1 MQCAFPFFEEDRMND
16 PIFCWCW
23 NEGART
29 TAPSIR
35 LIREI
40 IDGAGIEVNGY
51 HWARVRRISDGH
63 PDPTIEHV
71 LMQVYTE
78 RCFPA
83 RDAVA
88 TVETT
93 EQPRPSALSRI
104 WAILRG
110 RG

>member
-1 MQCAFPFFEEDRMND
+1 MTSRSE
-16 PIFCWCW
+16 PILCWCW

-29 TAPSIR
+29 TAPSVR

-51 HWARVRRISDGH
+51 HWARVRRIGEGH
-63 PDPTIEHV
+63 PDAATDAALEA
-71 LMQVYTE
+71 VYVT
-78 RCFPA
+78 RWQA
-83 RDAVA
+83 RNAVA

>member
-1 MQCAFPFFEEDRMND
+1 MISRSD
-16 PIFCWCW
+16 PTLCWCW
-23 NEGART
+23 HEGART

-51 HWARVRRISDGH
+51 HWARVQRVTDGH
-63 PDPTIEHV
+63 PDTATERA

-83 RDAVA
+83 RNDVA
-88 TVETT
+88 PVEAI
-93 EQPRPSALSRI
+93 EQPRQSALSRI

>member
-1 MQCAFPFFEEDRMND
+1 MSE
-16 PIFCWCW
+16 PIRCWCW
-23 NEGART
+23 HEGART

-51 HWARVRRISDGH
+51 HWARVQRVTDGH
-63 PDPTIEHV
+63 PDAATDAALEA
-71 LMQVYTE
+71 VYV
-78 RCFPA
+78 A
-83 RDAVA
+83 RWQSRNAVA
-88 TVETT
+88 AIETA

>member
-1 MQCAFPFFEEDRMND
+1 MSE

-23 NEGART
+23 HEGNRT

-51 HWARVRRISDGH
+51 HWARVRRVTDGH
-63 PDPTIEHV
+63 PDAATDAALEA
-71 LMQVYTE
+71 VYA
-78 RCFPA
+78 A
-83 RDAVA
+83 RWQARNAVA
-88 TVETT
+88 PVEAT

>member
-1 MQCAFPFFEEDRMND
+1 MQCAFPFFEEARM
-16 PIFCWCW
+16 PEPTLCWCW
-23 NEGART
+23 YEGART

-51 HWARVRRISDGH
+51 HWARVRRITEGH
-63 PDPTIEHV
+63 PDAATDAALEA
-71 LMQVYTE
+71 VYV
-78 RCFPA
+78 A
-83 RDAVA
+83 RWQARNAVA
-88 TVETT
+88 PST

-110 RG
+110 R